1 MSLDHRRATLI
12 ATSSRPRSRTVS
24 LLLACHP
31 VPTVAVTAMGTA
43 LTAAAGN
50 GAWTTAVAGAAVLT
64 GQLSIGWSNDALDA
78 ERDAASGRHD
88 KPVATGEVSPRLV
101 RLAAGAAAGA
111 ALALSLLL
119 GWAAAAAS
127 MLVVA
132 SGWAYNAG
140 LKSTVL
146 SWLPFA
152 VAFGALPALGPL
164 ALADPRW
171 PPPWAVLAG
180 ALVGVAAHLGNVLPD
195 LGDDAATGVRGL
207 PHQLGRFGTATAGVG
222 CAVAACLA
230 VALGPGQPSGP
241 TLLVVAAAVVIS
253 LAGLY
258 GVRRD
263 ARSEAAFYAS
273 MAVAALGVVLLAT
286 SPAYP

>member
-1 MSLDHRRATLI
+1 M
-12 ATSSRPRSRTVS
+12 S

-31 VPTVAVTAMGTA
+31 VPTVAVTAMGAA

-50 GAWTTAVAGAAVLT
+50 GVGTTMAAAAAVLA

-78 ERDAASGRHD
+78 ERDAASGRQD
-88 KPVATGEVSPRLV
+88 KPVATGAVSPRLV
-101 RLAAGAAAGA
+101 RTAAGTSAAAAVALSSLLGWRAGAASV
-111 ALALSLLL
+111 LIVVC
-119 GWAAAAAS
+119 GWI
-127 MLVVA
+127 
-132 SGWAYNAG
+132 YNAV

-164 ALADPRW
+164 ALAEPRW
-171 PPPWAVLAG
+171 PPAWAVLAG

-195 LGDDAATGVRGL
+195 LADDAATGVRGL
-207 PHQLGRFGTATAGVG
+207 PHRLGCVGAARAGVG

-230 VALGPGQPSGP
+230 VALGPGRQPSWP
-241 TLLVVAAAVVIS
+241 TLLGVAAAVAIS

-258 GVRRD
+258 GVRGD
-263 ARSEAAFYAS
+263 PRSEAAFYAS
-273 MAVAALGVVLLAT
+273 MAVAALGVVLLAA